1 MNERAIA
8 ERVAR
13 SVIVAESVTAK
24 WGKKVKITNPGKYEG
39 YDLGELRSMR
49 DAAKARQEK
58 RDKADPKDTSLLRE
72 LDFAIRAKT
81 GWGSID

>member
-1 MNERAIA
+1 
-8 ERVAR
+8 
-13 SVIVAESVTAK
+13 
-24 WGKKVKITNPGKYEG
+24 
-39 YDLGELRSMR
+39 MR